1 MDYEQIAR
9 YIRNNGVYTGNM
21 VDRLCEIIEDNQRSL
36 QELHATNEDLE
47 FENKE
52 LKGENQRLV
61 GKVVDFTEEIQDF
74 RQWVTSLQG
83 EVSDLTE
90 RLNNV

>member
-1 MDYEQIAR
+1 MIFTNMDYEEIAR

-36 QELHATNEDLE
+36 PELQATIEDLE

-52 LKGENQRLV
+52 LK
-61 GKVVDFTEEIQDF
+61 EEIQDF